1 MKITQTTNGDQVLV
15 AVEGSLDS
23 SESHKLEI
31 VLNDILNGKRVNLVI
46 DFSKLEYLS
55 SSGLRVLLGAQKMT
69 NESIGNLVIKNVNP
83 DIMEIFKLTGFSDFL
98 NIESE

>member
-23 SESHKLEI
+23 SESHKLEN

>member
-1 MKITQTTNGDQVLV
+1 
-15 AVEGSLDS
+15 
-23 SESHKLEI
+23 
-31 VLNDILNGKRVNLVI
+31 
-46 DFSKLEYLS
+46 
-55 SSGLRVLLGAQKMT
+55 MT